1 MLLTKQT
8 VRQGIRNKDSLK
20 VWYGNCSCQCVGMCV
35 CVGVLMCLCVCV
47 WAGPARDNRKCC
59 TSRTDWTCGTVW
71 QGFCFWSTPEACLK
85 THYVGPKE
93 QAHFDRKW
101 KILLPTIPS
110 YTYRTLNADSLTP
123 HSTTVG
129 DICLS
134 KSPPYSC
141 PRPAAITCKATRLCG
156 CLCHRLCQVC
166 YLSVC
171 LFTRLLS
178 TLSNSMVITGNSHH
192 KIYSFVDFSQK
203 IKKL

>member
-1 MLLTKQT
+1 MF
-8 VRQGIRNKDSLK
+8 VSRCID
-20 VWYGNCSCQCVGMCV
+20 VCV
-35 CVGVLMCLCVCV
+35 CVCVCGL
-47 WAGPARDNRKCC
+47 GPHETTANAEHPGQ
-59 TSRTDWTCGTVW
+59 TGPVGGTVW

-141 PRPAAITCKATRLCG
+141 PRSSAITCKATRLCG

-178 TLSNSMVITGNSHH
+178 TFSRILLIPPTGQLISITITNRRVY
-192 KIYSFVDFSQK
+192 IAV
-203 IKKL
+203 